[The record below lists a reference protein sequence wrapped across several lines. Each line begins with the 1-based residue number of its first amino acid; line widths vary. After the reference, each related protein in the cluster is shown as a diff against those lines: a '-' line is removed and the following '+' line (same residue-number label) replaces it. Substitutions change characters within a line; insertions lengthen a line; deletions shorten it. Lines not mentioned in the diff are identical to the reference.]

1 MKKNIVTY
9 LTAVSTIFML
19 STAAQAEIIKLKEVG
34 VDPYAVVNISGVI
47 NHSSVLAGQYK
58 LEAEDGTIMDAF
70 CVDPT
75 WSIPDQVD
83 YELFDVS
90 GKYLQAA
97 WLWENMDNLGS
108 DVVATQ
114 IAIWEV
120 TWEGENAGF
129 DLKAGDFR
137 LNSVNK
143 VKNSTSEVRAL
154 NMLSEL
160 ASVDLSSFNADGYR
174 VVKSTKTQDYLI
186 RHSVPEPSSMLMLL
200 IGFACLAG
208 YRKKRK

>member
-19 STAAQAEIIKLKEVG
+19 STAAQAEIIKLQEVG
-34 VDPYAVVNISGVI
+34 VDPYAVVSISGVI

-58 LEAEDGTIMDAF
+58 LKAEDGTIMDAF

-75 WSIPDQVD
+75 WSISDPVD
-83 YELFDVS
+83 YELVDVS

-97 WLWENMDNLGS
+97 WLWENMDLKS
-108 DVVATQ
+108 DAVATQ

-120 TWEGENAGF
+120 TWEDEGAEVNLDAG
-129 DLKAGDFR
+129 KFR
-137 LNSVNK
+137 LNSVN
-143 VKNSTSEVRAL
+143 NNYSEDNAVS
-154 NMLSEL
+154 MLGAL
-160 ASVDLSSFNADGYR
+160 ASADISSFNADGYR
-174 VVKSTKTQDYLI
+174 IVRSSKSQDYLI